1 MSHKKSD
8 RLPKIGVALSGGG
21 VRGFAH
27 LGVLQALEEA
37 DIPVEV
43 IAGTSMGGLVAGLYA
58 AGVPLQALIDFA
70 QRTGFMDL
78 ASPDQRWRGLFDHDK
93 MAPMLA
99 RLLDDPEI
107 TFEDL
112 QIPAAV
118 VAADVESGEPVLLRS
133 GPLIPALL
141 ATAAFPL
148 VFTPVHHQGRWLVD
162 GGVVNNFPV
171 DVVRQMGADRVLGV
185 NVPPSVHIA
194 PEHEEHHG
202 ALSIRALSLLTQ
214 RTHEWQL
221 PFLIADACVGIS
233 IDAVNRT
240 RLALCPPDLLLEVHL
255 PNVGI
260 FSTHKNGEA
269 IAAGYRLAREHWADL
284 VALRTT
290 PLPPRW
296 QRRLASIWHHA
307 RLAWAVFREPGYLM
321 PGTQTRPPPAGPTV

>member
-1 MSHKKSD
+1 MKSRKDD
-8 RLPKIGVALSGGG
+8 RTPKIGVALSGGG

-27 LGVLQALEEA
+27 LGVLQVLEEA

-58 AGVPLQALIDFA
+58 AGVSLQALIDFA
-70 QRTGFMDL
+70 QRTGIMDL

-99 RLLDDPEI
+99 SLLDDPEI

-112 QIPAAV
+112 DIPAAV
-118 VAADVESGEPVLLRS
+118 VAADVERRELVLLRE
-133 GPLIPALL
+133 GPLLPALL

-162 GGVVNNFPV
+162 GGVANNFPV
-171 DVVRQMGADRVLGV
+171 DVVRHMGADRVLGV
-185 NVPPSVHIA
+185 NVPPSVHLTLDR
-194 PEHEEHHG
+194 ETHNS
-202 ALSIRALSLLTQ
+202 ALSVRALSLLTQ
-214 RTHEWQL
+214 RTREWQL

-233 IDAVNRT
+233 IDAINRT
-240 RLALCPPDLLLEVHL
+240 RLALCPPDLLLEVQL

-260 FSTHKNGEA
+260 FSTNKNGEA
-269 IAAGYRLAREHWADL
+269 IAAGYRLAREHWSDL
-284 VALRTT
+284 VGLRSR

-296 QRRLASIWHHA
+296 QRRLASIWRRA
-307 RLAWAVFREPGYLM
+307 RLAWAVFREPEHLLCG
-321 PGTQTRPPPAGPTV
+321 